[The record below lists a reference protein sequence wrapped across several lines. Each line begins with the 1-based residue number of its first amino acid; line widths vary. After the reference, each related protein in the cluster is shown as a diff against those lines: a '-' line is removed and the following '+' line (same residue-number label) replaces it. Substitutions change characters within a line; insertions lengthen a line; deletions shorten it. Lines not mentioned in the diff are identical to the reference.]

1 MQNGYKE
8 HLDNE
13 ALRVLGSPNVRK
25 NLDQDTLA
33 MISNG
38 GIVLEDAVFY
48 LKKNIT
54 ANPLDLI
61 VRSESE
67 KVGTRNIDRAVL
79 PNLQHLVLKKIE
91 LEYAMHATETD
102 PAVVTYSS
110 KKPSTPVSALEN
122 GELVIEQDGKPLI
135 SIPISQ
141 FFQAADVDDNSKKGF
156 WLDNWRVIKAEQP
169 ITVQIKY
176 AEGQA
181 MQTAAEQHHVSVKL
195 IGTKT
200 RKA

>member
-38 GIVLEDAVFY
+38 GIVLEDGVFY

-91 LEYAMHATETD
+91 LDYATHASESD
-102 PAVVTYSS
+102 PAALTFSS
-110 KKPSTPVSALEN
+110 KKPATAVPALEN
-122 GELVIEQDGKPLI
+122 GDLVIEQDDKPI
-135 SIPISQ
+135 ITMPISR
-141 FFQAADVDDNSKKGF
+141 FFNAADVDDSDGTV
-156 WLDNWRVIKAEQP
+156 DNP
-169 ITVQIKY
+169 
-176 AEGQA
+176 
-181 MQTAAEQHHVSVKL
+181 
-195 IGTKT
+195 
-200 RKA
+200 